1 MKRPVMLSLRGRQSY
16 RGQEPDV
23 IELVSE
29 GTMECRDGIWE
40 ITYEES
46 ELTGLEGVTT
56 TFQVE
61 PGKVT
66 LDRKGNLSSRM
77 IFEEGAVHESL
88 YQVPYGAVLVTVE
101 ATQVSFELS
110 SQGGYIDIAY
120 NISIENMES
129 GVIDYHL
136 DIRGK

>member
-56 TFQVE
+56 TFWIE

-66 LDRKGNLSSRM
+66 LDRKGTLSSRM
-77 IFEEGAVHESL
+77 VFEEGRVHESL

-120 NISIENMES
+120 NISIENIES

>member
-23 IELVSE
+23 IELMSE
-29 GTMECRDGIWE
+29 GTMEYRDGIWE

-56 TFQVE
+56 TFQIE
-61 PGKVT
+61 PGKVI

-77 IFEEGAVHESL
+77 VFEEGTVHESL

-110 SQGGYIDIAY
+110 DQGGYIDIAY